1 MKGDYNMTMDEKIRT
16 CYFEEGL
23 TIGEIMSA
31 YKLNYL
37 IVIES
42 IKKGPLN

>member
-1 MKGDYNMTMDEKIRT
+1 MTMDEKIRT

-31 YKLNYL
+31 YKINYL

-42 IKKGPLN
+42 IRRGPLD